1 MEPTFHSLSSELR
14 SELEQRGKISC
25 FEPNEEIFA
34 EGDKALALPIV
45 LSGAVRMMRYL
56 EPGKEL
62 TIGIFRDGEM
72 FALPPVFD
80 GKDYPA
86 SAMAME
92 KTTLLMVP
100 RKDLLELLRQHSDLS
115 LAVISWMCNMLR
127 EKTNTIQNLAISSP
141 EHRIANVL
149 LRLAESNIA
158 NGPVKIT
165 LRREDIAKI
174 AGLTTET
181 TIRAVKKLSD
191 RGFFSIVHGK
201 VVISSLEPLNKFLS
215 V

>member
-100 RKDLLELLRQHSDLS
+100 RKDLWNVRQHSDLS
-115 LAVISWMCNMLR
+115 LAVISWIAICS
-127 EKTNTIQNLAISSP
+127 EKRPIRY
-141 EHRIANVL
+141 RIL
-149 LRLAESNIA
+149 
-158 NGPVKIT
+158 PY
-165 LRREDIAKI
+165 LRRNTV
-174 AGLTTET
+174 LQT
-181 TIRAVKKLSD
+181 
-191 RGFFSIVHGK
+191 FSCGWLK
-201 VVISSLEPLNKFLS
+201 AT
-215 V
+215 